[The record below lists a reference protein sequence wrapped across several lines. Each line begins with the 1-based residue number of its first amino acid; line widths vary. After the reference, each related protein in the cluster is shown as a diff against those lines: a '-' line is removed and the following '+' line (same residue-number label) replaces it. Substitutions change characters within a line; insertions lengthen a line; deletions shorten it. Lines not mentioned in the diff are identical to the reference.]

1 MRIVGIDLGANH
13 IHVCEIVN
21 GQPQGQTFRQVEDL
35 RRVLGPGSGPARV
48 AFEACREGW
57 HVYDLLEKWGHEPV
71 MLDTTRIRQIGVGH
85 HRRKNDAI
93 DAEVIARAVES
104 GRYPKAH
111 VLSPARR
118 ELRAHLSIRSALV
131 ETRAKHIVTIR
142 GLARAASVKIGSGGP
157 DKFLEKLEKAKL
169 PKPVMA
175 QIAPLV
181 EVLRVVQKQ
190 LEEKEAELVELAQ
203 QDEAIKLLATAPGVA
218 LIVAATFV
226 SVIDNANRFK
236 NAQAVGSYLGL
247 APSENTTGGDNPR
260 LGGITK
266 HGNSMARAMLVEGAW
281 QILRGKDA
289 NDPLYQWGRHIQ
301 QKRGGKIAAV
311 ALARKLATIL
321 YAMWRDNTVYDGIKE
336 ARASIRGIRRE
347 YQTEQLRA
355 AALEYAAAKFE
366 RRRRKEKPVLT
377 TTVSVKRAA
386 RSRKAKT
393 TSRATT

>member
-1 MRIVGIDLGANH
+1 MRIVGIDLGADH
-13 IHVCEIVN
+13 IHVCEIVE
-21 GQPQGQTFRQVEDL
+21 GQPRGLTLRRIEDL
-35 RRVLGPGSGPARV
+35 RRVLGPESQPAKV

-57 HVYDLLEKWGHEPV
+57 HVYDMLEGWGHEPV

-93 DAEVIARAVES
+93 DAEVIARALES

-131 ETRAKHIVTIR
+131 ETRARHIVTIR
-142 GLARAASVKIGSGGP
+142 GLARAVGVKIGSGGP

-169 PKPVMA
+169 PKAMA
-175 QIAPLV
+175 EQIAPLV
-181 EVLRVVQKQ
+181 EVIRVVQQQ
-190 LEEKEAELVELAQ
+190 LEAKEAELVELAQ
-203 QDEAIKLLATAPGVA
+203 QDETIKLLATAPGVA

-226 SVIDNANRFK
+226 SVIDDANRFK

-281 QILRGKDA
+281 QILRRKDET
-289 NDPLYQWGRHIQ
+289 DPLYQWAHHVR

-321 YAMWRDNTVYDGIKE
+321 YALWRDNTVYDGVKE

-366 RRRRKEKPVLT
+366 RRR
-377 TTVSVKRAA
+377 
-386 RSRKAKT
+386 SRKHQS
-393 TSRATT
+393 TSRPAV